1 MTILALEFS
10 SPLRGVAVAVDGVV
24 RAEVAEQGG
33 RETHAFQLIERVL
46 REAGL
51 AREEVEGIA
60 VGTGPGSYA
69 GIRIAIAIAQGWG
82 LARGVKLMGISSADG
97 VAAQVTGLAQGEK
110 FSIVIDAQRGEFFA
124 ARYHCTAVGPRLIR
138 PFQLM
143 AESDWSRPGETI
155 FRPDMTAPDGRA
167 GLPLPP
173 SASALARLA
182 AARGEHS
189 NDSVLE
195 PIYLRPAAFIK
206 APPSR
211 FAF

>member
-1 MTILALEFS
+1 MKILALEFS
-10 SPLRGVAVAVDGVV
+10 SPLRSVAVAVDGVV
-24 RAEVAEQGG
+24 RAEAAEQGG
-33 RETHAFQLIERVL
+33 RETHAFKLIDSVL

-51 AREEVEGIA
+51 AREKVEGIA

-82 LARGVKLMGISSADG
+82 LARGVKQTGISSADC
-97 VAAQVTGLAQGEK
+97 VASQVTGPAEGEE
-110 FSIVIDAQRGEFFA
+110 FSVVIDAQRGEFFG
-124 ARYHCTAVGPRLIR
+124 ARYQFAAVGPRLIQ

-143 AESDWSRPGETI
+143 AESDWSRAGEVF
-155 FRPDMTAPDGRA
+155 FRPDVTMPDGRG
-167 GLPLPP
+167 GLLLPP
-173 SASALARLA
+173 TASALVRLA
-182 AARGEHS
+182 SQRAEQFT
-189 NDSVLE
+189 DSIIE

>member
-1 MTILALEFS
+1 MKILALEFS
-10 SPLRGVAVAVDGVV
+10 SPLRGVAVAVEGVV
-24 RAEVAEQGG
+24 RAEAAEQGG

-51 AREEVEGIA
+51 AREAVEGIA

-82 LARGVKLMGISSADG
+82 LARGVKLMGVSSADG
-97 VAAQVTGLAQGEK
+97 VATQVTGLAEGEN

-124 ARYHCTAVGPRLIR
+124 ARYQCTAAGPRLIQ

-182 AARGEHS
+182 AARAEQS
-189 NDSVLE
+189 DDSALE
-195 PIYLRPAAFIK
+195 PIYLRPATFIK

>member
-1 MTILALEFS
+1 MKILALEFS
-10 SPLRGVAVAVDGVV
+10 SPLRSVAVAVDGVV
-24 RAEVAEQGG
+24 RAEAAEQGG
-33 RETHAFQLIERVL
+33 RETHAFQLIDSVL
-46 REAGL
+46 REAGV

-82 LARGVKLMGISSADG
+82 LARGVKQMGISSADCM
-97 VAAQVTGLAQGEK
+97 ASQVTGLAEGEN
-110 FSIVIDAQRGEFFA
+110 FSVVIDAQRGEFFG
-124 ARYHCTAVGPRLIR
+124 ARYQFTVAGARLIR

-182 AARGEHS
+182 AARAEQS
-189 NDSVLE
+189 DDSVLE